1 MAVKSKKNYRDR
13 LDFILICFMSSSFLI
28 GSYALPIS
36 ALASLQRSGNF
47 IIAKPPDERQPEAV
61 QQGIEQIPTTQPSVS
76 PKPNQPIDSPIPPAT
91 SPPGTTSPT
100 PTPPAGT
107 STPRPVNTQPTPTPP
122 AGTSTPRPVNT
133 QPTPTPPA
141 GTSTPSRPVNTQPT
155 PTPPAG
161 TSTPRPVNTQPTP
174 TPPAGTSTPRPVN
187 TQPTPT
193 PPAGTSTPRPINTQ
207 PTPTPPAGTSTPR
220 PVNTQ
225 PTPTPPAGTSTPRPV
240 NTQPTPTP
248 PAGTSTPRPVNIQ
261 PTPTPPAG
269 TSTPRPSTPIYS
281 NPTPEPSQPRVP
293 SRPGGRKPAT
303 NRSIESSPVSPSRGL
318 NYKQIN
324 FVDIAF
330 GVLAPGDFKS
340 QGRYFHFYQFQ
351 GRANQLIQ
359 IRLGGSTD
367 KRRSNNLS
375 LDPFMFVLDP
385 NNNVLLK
392 RGSGG
397 ATSEVKDA
405 FVFVRLPAN
414 GTYTIAVTSQNPGD
428 KGRYSLA
435 LRNDRASYSLDSE
448 SELTPQSLKRQDG
461 SVYDISKFQGKKDQL
476 VSIRVD
482 SVYEEFSPYLVL
494 LDSQGKIV
502 AADNAKDGKYSAL
515 IDRARLPKDE
525 TYYVVVISGNSLQR
539 GKYRLTVF

>member
-1 MAVKSKKNYRDR
+1 
-13 LDFILICFMSSSFLI
+13 MSSSFLI

>member
-76 PKPNQPIDSPIPPAT
+76 PKPNPPIDSPIPPAT
-91 SPPGTTSPT
+91 SPPDTTSPT

-107 STPRPVNTQPTPTPP
+107 STP
-122 AGTSTPRPVNT
+122 SRPVNT

-161 TSTPRPVNTQPTP
+161 TSTPRPVNIQ
-174 TPPAGTSTPRPVN
+174 
-187 TQPTPT
+187 
-193 PPAGTSTPRPINTQ
+193 
-207 PTPTPPAGTSTPR
+207 
-220 PVNTQ
+220 
-225 PTPTPPAGTSTPRPV
+225 
-240 NTQPTPTP
+240 
-248 PAGTSTPRPVNIQ
+248 IQ

-269 TSTPRPSTPIYS
+269 TSTPRPSTPTYS
-281 NPTPEPSQPRVP
+281 KPTPEPSQPRVP
-293 SRPGGRKPAT
+293 SRQDGRKPPT

-359 IRLGGSTD
+359 IRLGGSVD

-448 SELTPQSLKRQDG
+448 SELTPQSLRRQDG

-482 SVYEEFSPYLVL
+482 SVYEEFSPYIVL

>member
-1 MAVKSKKNYRDR
+1 
-13 LDFILICFMSSSFLI
+13 MSSSFLI
-28 GSYALPIS
+28 GSYTLPIS
-36 ALASLQRSGNF
+36 ALASLQPGGNF

-76 PKPNQPIDSPIPPAT
+76 PKPNPPIDSPIPPAT
-91 SPPGTTSPT
+91 AGTTSPT
-100 PTPPAGT
+100 PPPA
-107 STPRPVNTQPTPTPP
+107 STTPKPVNTEPTPP
-122 AGTSTPRPVNT
+122 PARTTPQPVNT
-133 QPTPTPPA
+133 SPTPPPA
-141 GTSTPSRPVNTQPT
+141 STTPQPVNTE
-155 PTPPAG
+155 PTPPPAR
-161 TSTPRPVNTQPTP
+161 TTPKPVNTSP
-174 TPPAGTSTPRPVN
+174 TPPPASTTPQPVN
-187 TQPTPT
+187 TSPT
-193 PPAGTSTPRPINTQ
+193 PPPARTTPKPVNSE
-207 PTPTPPAGTSTPR
+207 PTPPPPARTTPKPVNSEPTPPPPAR
-220 PVNTQ
+220 TTPKPVNTE
-225 PTPTPPAGTSTPRPV
+225 PTPPPARTTPKPV
-240 NTQPTPTP
+240 NTEPTP
-248 PAGTSTPRPVNIQ
+248 PPARTTPKPVN
-261 PTPTPPAG
+261 TEPTPPPVR
-269 TSTPRPSTPIYS
+269 TTPKPVNSEPTPPPVRIYTPRPS
-281 NPTPEPSQPRVP
+281 TPEPSQPRVP
-293 SRPGGRKPAT
+293 SRRGGRKPAT
-303 NRSIESSPVSPSRGL
+303 NQSIESSPVSPSRTL

-330 GVLAPGDFKS
+330 SVLAPGDFKS

-359 IRLGGSTD
+359 IRLGGSAD
-367 KRRSNNLS
+367 QRRSNNLS

-414 GTYTIAVTSQNPGD
+414 GTYTIAVTSQNRGA

-435 LRNDRASYSLDSE
+435 LRNDRASYSLDSQ
-448 SELTPQSLKRQDG
+448 SELTPQSLRRQDG
-461 SVYDISKFQGKKDQL
+461 SLYDISQFQGKKDQL

-482 SVYEEFSPYLVL
+482 SVYEEFSPYIVL

>member
-1 MAVKSKKNYRDR
+1 M
-13 LDFILICFMSSSFLI
+13 
-28 GSYALPIS
+28 
-36 ALASLQRSGNF
+36 
-47 IIAKPPDERQPEAV
+47 
-61 QQGIEQIPTTQPSVS
+61 
-76 PKPNQPIDSPIPPAT
+76 PPAT

-100 PTPPAGT
+100 PTAPAGT
-107 STPRPVNTQPTPTPP
+107 STPSRPVNTQPTPTAPAGTSTPSRPVNTQPTPTAPAGTSTPSRPQTQPTPTAP

-161 TSTPRPVNTQPTP
+161 TSTPRPINTQPTPTPPAGISTPRPVNTQPTPTPPAGTSTPRPVNIQIQPTP

-207 PTPTPPAGTSTPR
+207 PTPTPPAGISTPR
-220 PVNTQ
+220 PVNIQ
-225 PTPTPPAGTSTPRPV
+225 
-240 NTQPTPTP
+240 
-248 PAGTSTPRPVNIQ
+248 IQ

-269 TSTPRPSTPIYS
+269 TSTPRPSTPTYS

-303 NRSIESSPVSPSRGL
+303 NRSIESSPISPSRGL

-359 IRLGGSTD
+359 IRLGGSVD

-448 SELTPQSLKRQDG
+448 SELTPQSLRRQDG

-482 SVYEEFSPYLVL
+482 SVYEEFSPYIVL

-502 AADNAKDGKYSAL
+502 AADNAKNGKYSAL

>member
-1 MAVKSKKNYRDR
+1 MFSSTMRNVIMAVKSKKNYRDK
-13 LDFILICFMSSSFLI
+13 LDFILICFMSSSFLV

-36 ALASLQRSGNF
+36 ALASLQLGRNF

-61 QQGIEQIPTTQPSVS
+61 QQGIEQIPATQPSVS
-76 PKPNQPIDSPIPPAT
+76 PKPNPSIESPIPPAT
-91 SPPGTTSPT
+91 PNTTNPT
-100 PTPPAGT
+100 PTPPPRTSTPKPVNTEPTPPAPGT
-107 STPRPVNTQPTPTPP
+107 STPKPVNTQPTPPP
-122 AGTSTPRPVNT
+122 RTSTPKPVNT
-133 QPTPTPPA
+133 QPTPPPR
-141 GTSTPSRPVNTQPT
+141 TSTPKPVNTQPT
-155 PTPPAG
+155 TPPAP
-161 TSTPRPVNTQPTP
+161 TSTPRPTKPVNTES
-174 TPPAGTSTPRPVN
+174 TPPAPTSTPRPTKPVN
-187 TQPTPT
+187 TEST
-193 PPAGTSTPRPINTQ
+193 PPAP
-207 PTPTPPAGTSTPR
+207 
-220 PVNTQ
+220 
-225 PTPTPPAGTSTPRPV
+225 
-240 NTQPTPTP
+240 
-248 PAGTSTPRPVNIQ
+248 
-261 PTPTPPAG
+261 
-269 TSTPRPSTPIYS
+269 TSTPRPSTYS
-281 NPTPEPSQPRVP
+281 NPTPQPSQPRVP
-293 SRPGGRKPAT
+293 SRPGGRKPTT
-303 NRSIESSPVSPSRGL
+303 NQSVENSPISPSRPL

-359 IRLGGSTD
+359 IRLGGSVD
-367 KRRSNNLS
+367 QRRSNNLS
-375 LDPFMFVLDP
+375 LNPFMFVLDP

-397 ATSEVKDA
+397 ASSEVKDA

-414 GTYTIAVTSQNPGD
+414 GTYTIAVTSQNTSA

-435 LRNDRASYSLDSE
+435 LRNDRASYSLDSQ

-461 SVYDISKFQGKKDQL
+461 SLYDISKFQGKKDQL

-482 SVYEEFSPYLVL
+482 SVYEEFSPYIVL

>member
-1 MAVKSKKNYRDR
+1 
-13 LDFILICFMSSSFLI
+13 
-28 GSYALPIS
+28 
-36 ALASLQRSGNF
+36 
-47 IIAKPPDERQPEAV
+47 
-61 QQGIEQIPTTQPSVS
+61 
-76 PKPNQPIDSPIPPAT
+76 
-91 SPPGTTSPT
+91 
-100 PTPPAGT
+100 
-107 STPRPVNTQPTPTPP
+107 
-122 AGTSTPRPVNT
+122 
-133 QPTPTPPA
+133 
-141 GTSTPSRPVNTQPT
+141 
-155 PTPPAG
+155 
-161 TSTPRPVNTQPTP
+161 
-174 TPPAGTSTPRPVN
+174 
-187 TQPTPT
+187 
-193 PPAGTSTPRPINTQ
+193 
-207 PTPTPPAGTSTPR
+207 
-220 PVNTQ
+220 
-225 PTPTPPAGTSTPRPV
+225 
-240 NTQPTPTP
+240 
-248 PAGTSTPRPVNIQ
+248 
-261 PTPTPPAG
+261 
-269 TSTPRPSTPIYS
+269 
-281 NPTPEPSQPRVP
+281 
-293 SRPGGRKPAT
+293 
-303 NRSIESSPVSPSRGL
+303 
-318 NYKQIN
+318 
-324 FVDIAF
+324 
-330 GVLAPGDFKS
+330 LAPGDFKS

-359 IRLGGSTD
+359 IRLGGSVD
-367 KRRSNNLS
+367 QRRSNNLS

-448 SELTPQSLKRQDG
+448 SELTPQSLRKQDG

-482 SVYEEFSPYLVL
+482 SIYEEFSPYIVL

>member
-1 MAVKSKKNYRDR
+1 MVIKSKYNYREK

-28 GSYALPIS
+28 SSYALPLS
-36 ALASLQRSGNF
+36 ALASLQPGANF

-61 QQGIEQIPTTQPSVS
+61 QQGIEQIPATQPTAS
-76 PKPNQPIDSPIPPAT
+76 PKPNPSIESPIPPAT
-91 SPPGTTSPT
+91 PGTTT
-100 PTPPAGT
+100 TTPPADT
-107 STPRPVNTQPTPTPP
+107 STPQPVNTQPTPTPP
-122 AGTSTPRPVNT
+122 APTSTPKPVNT

-141 GTSTPSRPVNTQPT
+141 P
-155 PTPPAG
+155 
-161 TSTPRPVNTQPTP
+161 TSTPRRTNPVNTEPTAP
-174 TPPAGTSTPRPVN
+174 TSTPRRTNPVN
-187 TQPTPT
+187 TEPTAP
-193 PPAGTSTPRPINTQ
+193 TSTPRRTNPVNTEP
-207 PTPTPPAGTSTPR
+207 PTEPTTPAPTSTPR
-220 PVNTQ
+220 RTNPVNSEPTTPAVTPRRTNPVNNEPTTPAVTPRRTNPVNTE
-225 PTPTPPAGTSTPRPV
+225 PTRPTRTY
-240 NTQPTPTP
+240 
-248 PAGTSTPRPVNIQ
+248 
-261 PTPTPPAG
+261 
-269 TSTPRPSTPIYS
+269 TPRPSTPTYS
-281 NPTPEPSQPRVP
+281 NPTPEPSQRRVP
-293 SRPGGRKPAT
+293 SRRGDRKPAT
-303 NRSIESSPVSPSRGL
+303 NRSIENSPVSASKRL

-359 IRLGGSTD
+359 IRLGGSVD
-367 KRRSNNLS
+367 QRRSSNLS
-375 LDPFMFVLDP
+375 LDPFMFLLDP

-397 ATSEVKDA
+397 ASSEVKDA

-448 SELTPQSLKRQDG
+448 SELTPQSLRRQDG

-482 SVYEEFSPYLVL
+482 SVYEEFSPYIVL
-494 LDSQGKIV
+494 MDSQGKIV

>member
-1 MAVKSKKNYRDR
+1 MFSSTMRNTIMAVKSKKNYRDK

-36 ALASLQRSGNF
+36 ALASLQPGRNF

-76 PKPNQPIDSPIPPAT
+76 PKPNPPIDSPIPPAT
-91 SPPGTTSPT
+91 AGTTSPT
-100 PTPPAGT
+100 PPPAPT
-107 STPRPVNTQPTPTPP
+107 TPKPVNTEPTPPPARTTPKPVNTEPTPPPARTTPKPVNTEPTPPPARTTPKPVNTEPTPPPARTTPKPVNTEPTPPPARTTPKPVNTEPTPPPARTTPKPVNTEPTPP
-122 AGTSTPRPVNT
+122 AVRIYTPKPVNT
-133 QPTPTPPA
+133 EPTLPA
-141 GTSTPSRPVNTQPT
+141 VRTY
-155 PTPPAG
+155 
-161 TSTPRPVNTQPTP
+161 
-174 TPPAGTSTPRPVN
+174 
-187 TQPTPT
+187 
-193 PPAGTSTPRPINTQ
+193 
-207 PTPTPPAGTSTPR
+207 
-220 PVNTQ
+220 
-225 PTPTPPAGTSTPRPV
+225 
-240 NTQPTPTP
+240 
-248 PAGTSTPRPVNIQ
+248 
-261 PTPTPPAG
+261 
-269 TSTPRPSTPIYS
+269 TPRPS
-281 NPTPEPSQPRVP
+281 TPEPSQPRVP
-293 SRPGGRKPAT
+293 SRGGGRKPAT
-303 NRSIESSPVSPSRGL
+303 NQSIESSPVSPSRTL

-330 GVLAPGDFKS
+330 SVLAPGDFKS

-359 IRLGGSTD
+359 IRLGGSAD
-367 KRRSNNLS
+367 QRRSNNLS

-397 ATSEVKDA
+397 VTSEVKDA

-414 GTYTIAVTSQNPGD
+414 GTYTIAVTSQNRGA

-435 LRNDRASYSLDSE
+435 LRNDRASYSLDSQ
-448 SELTPQSLKRQDG
+448 SELTPQSLRRQDG
-461 SVYDISKFQGKKDQL
+461 SLYDISQFQGKKDQL

-482 SVYEEFSPYLVL
+482 SVYEEFSPYIVL

>member
-1 MAVKSKKNYRDR
+1 MAVKSKKNYRDK
-13 LDFILICFMSSSFLI
+13 LDFILICLMSSSFLI

-36 ALASLQRSGNF
+36 ALASLQLGKNF

-61 QQGIEQIPTTQPSVS
+61 QQGIEQIPATQPSVS
-76 PKPNQPIDSPIPPAT
+76 PKPNPSIESPIPPAT
-91 SPPGTTSPT
+91 PNTTNPT
-100 PTPPAGT
+100 PTPAPT
-107 STPRPVNTQPTPTPP
+107 SKPVNTQPTTPPAPTSTPKPVNTEPTPP
-122 AGTSTPRPVNT
+122 PRTSTPKPVNT
-133 QPTPTPPA
+133 QPTTPPA
-141 GTSTPSRPVNTQPT
+141 PTSTPKPVNTEPTTPPRTSTPKPVNTQPT
-155 PTPPAG
+155 TPPR
-161 TSTPRPVNTQPTP
+161 TSTPKPVNTQPT
-174 TPPAGTSTPRPVN
+174 TPPRTSTPKPVN
-187 TQPTPT
+187 TQPTT
-193 PPAGTSTPRPINTQ
+193 PAR
-207 PTPTPPAGTSTPR
+207 
-220 PVNTQ
+220 
-225 PTPTPPAGTSTPRPV
+225 
-240 NTQPTPTP
+240 
-248 PAGTSTPRPVNIQ
+248 
-261 PTPTPPAG
+261 
-269 TSTPRPSTPIYS
+269 TSTPRPSTYS

-293 SRPGGRKPAT
+293 SRPGSRKPTT
-303 NRSIESSPVSPSRGL
+303 NQSIESSPVSPSRPL

-359 IRLGGSTD
+359 IRLGGSVD
-367 KRRSNNLS
+367 QRRSNNLS
-375 LDPFMFVLDP
+375 LDPFMFLLDP

-397 ATSEVKDA
+397 ASGEVKDA

-414 GTYTIAVTSQNPGD
+414 GTYTIAVTSQNPSA

-448 SELTPQSLKRQDG
+448 SELTPQSLRRQDG
-461 SVYDISKFQGKKDQL
+461 SLYDISKFQGKKDQL

-482 SVYEEFSPYLVL
+482 SVYEEFSPYIVL

-502 AADNAKDGKYSAL
+502 AADNSKDGKYSAL